1 MARNSLISV
10 HGQWAIVKDGL
21 VVFGEDDF
29 PRKGRRF
36 FNRKTPPRDP
46 EARQRWK
53 RANQFFDAV
62 KSEQLMVTAAIVTPE
77 VNLRI
82 EFTEGHCLLTLAAY
96 ASMVENWVL
105 TDQESDQSWYV
116 YTDSIWHN
124 YRLSS

>member
-1 MARNSLISV
+1 
-10 HGQWAIVKDGL
+10 
-21 VVFGEDDF
+21 
-29 PRKGRRF
+29 
-36 FNRKTPPRDP
+36 
-46 EARQRWK
+46 
-53 RANQFFDAV
+53 
-62 KSEQLMVTAAIVTPE
+62 MVTAAIVTPE